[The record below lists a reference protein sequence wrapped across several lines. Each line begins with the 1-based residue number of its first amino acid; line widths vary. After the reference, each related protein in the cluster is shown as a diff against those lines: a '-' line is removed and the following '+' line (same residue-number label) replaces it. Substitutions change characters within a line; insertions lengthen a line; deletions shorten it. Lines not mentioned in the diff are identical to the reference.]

1 MSRPGAPVASSS
13 RGDAGGGKTRLV
25 TELATEARAAG
36 TTVLMGGCVAL
47 GDEPL
52 RHAALIELLRAA
64 RAADGAEG
72 QASAVSGLPTEQVLE
87 RLLAVVDAVEPPE
100 SLVLVFEDI
109 HWADRGTCEIL
120 TVLAR
125 HVVDH
130 PVGLV
135 MTCREELPRD
145 HHVRQFLTELGRGQL
160 VTPVAV
166 PPLTPAEVARFVE
179 ALLGDVDAVT
189 VAGVYDRSG
198 GNPLIIEELSAQRAD
213 PDAAVVPGTVRD
225 ILLAR
230 FWHLSEDAR
239 ELVRTVAVA
248 GSPVSEARLATVVE
262 LAEKRFAAAL
272 REALDLRVLAPTEG
286 GLSIRHVLMAEAVYG
301 ELLSGERVR
310 LHARWAAVLADA
322 PAPLVAHHWYEAG
335 EDDLAF
341 VAGLAAAREATGA
354 LAFDDAHRHYRRVLT
369 LWTRVEDAETRAAS
383 PRRDIVLQT
392 AETANWAGDPAAAVA
407 VIDAA
412 LPDAD
417 IVADRA
423 AVSVLL
429 ERRAW
434 YLLRQGANE
443 AARTAY
449 DAALDALPGEAD
461 PTTRVRVIAGSVRA
475 WERTCEYERA
485 LALAREA
492 VELAVAANVEAEIG
506 PAHYML
512 GRILLATGDVD
523 AAIDE
528 LAGAATAAEQT
539 LNPVLLA
546 ISLLERGDA
555 LARQGRLAEAV
566 PAALAAAERL
576 RARRHRAACPP
587 RDRGRGCAAAPAR
600 PARRRARRGRPD
612 PRRGAAPVIVAVGH
626 LLAGAF
632 DVEAMQL
639 TSTREHLE
647 TARMLAASLLDG
659 RVGAA
664 LATARADLAM
674 GEGNLELAASAVDEG
689 IEKVVHSGDDESLA
703 HLSLYGLRIE
713 AERELSAL
721 GRESDRARRRRD
733 AKVATYEAHLAHV
746 LGAQPPTS
754 VRPDLAAVRAAWTAE
769 RTRIDG
775 ASDPDTWARAAELW
789 TTAEWPRDAAY
800 SALRHAEALAR
811 AKAPDDVVA
820 AAFHAAEDR
829 AAALES
835 PFLLAPIAR
844 LAQSAGVPAP
854 AGFDAPTT
862 AAPDAADDATEMLAT
877 LTHAR
882 ARSPGARDGRRNQPP
897 DRDTSLHQR
906 QDRQRARVPHPHQA
920 RRDQPPGRGNGRKAR
935 ATHPPPLTKHCLN
948 PDGPSRARSRANSLA
963 SWAVACEVGRA
974 HVKVRA

>member
-1 MSRPGAPVASSS
+1 VLNSPPAPILIGREGQLTVLRAFGARVVSGRAGALLL

-25 TELATEARAAG
+25 TELASEARAAG
-36 TTVLMGGCVAL
+36 TTVLAGGCVAL

-64 RAADGAEG
+64 RPSAEG
-72 QASAVSGLPTEQVLE
+72 PAAAVAGLPTEQVLE
-87 RLLAVVDAVEPPE
+87 RVLAVVDAVGAPD

-166 PPLTPAEVARFVE
+166 PPMTPAEVARFVE
-179 ALLGDVDAVT
+179 ALLGDVDATT

-198 GNPLIIEELSAQRAD
+198 GNPLIIEELCAQRAD
-213 PDAAVVPGTVRD
+213 PNAAVVPGAVRD

-239 ELVRTVAVA
+239 ELVRAVSVA
-248 GSPVSEARLATVVE
+248 GSPVSEARLATVVD
-262 LAEKRFAAAL
+262 LPGKPFATAL

-286 GLSIRHVLMAEAVYG
+286 GISVRHVLMAEAVYG

-310 LHARWAAVLADA
+310 LHARWAAALSDA

-354 LAFDDAHRHYRRVLT
+354 LAFDDAHRHYLRVLS
-369 LWTRVEDAETRAAS
+369 LWTRVDDAEARATS

-407 VIDAA
+407 VIDGVLA
-412 LPDAD
+412 DAD

-443 AARTAY
+443 AARIAY
-449 DAALDALPGEAD
+449 DAALDALPNEAD
-461 PTTRVRVIAGSVRA
+461 PATRVRVLAGSVRA
-475 WERTCEYERA
+475 WERTCQYERA

-492 VELAVAANVEAEIG
+492 VAVAVDAKVEAEIG

-523 AAIDE
+523 TAIDE
-528 LAGAATAAEQT
+528 LERAATAAEQT

-555 LARQGRLAEAV
+555 LARRGRLVEAV

-576 RARRHRAACPP
+576 RARGDTEPHALLATAT
-587 RDRGRGCAAAPAR
+587 AAALLHRLGR
-600 PARRRARRGRPD
+600 PADGRIVAARILEEAR
-612 PRRGAAPVIVAVGH
+612 APVIVAVGH

-639 TSTREHLE
+639 TSAREHLE
-647 TARMLAASLLDG
+647 TARMLAAALLEG

-664 LATARADLAM
+664 LATARADLAI
-674 GEGNLELAASAVDEG
+674 GEGNVELAASAVDEG
-689 IEKVVHSGDDESLA
+689 IAKVVHSGDDESLA

-713 AERELSAL
+713 AERGLAAL

-733 AKVATYEAHLAHV
+733 ASLASYEAHLARV
-746 LGAQPPTS
+746 LGAQPPMS
-754 VRPDLAAVRAAWTAE
+754 VRPDLDAVRAAWTAE

-775 ASDPDTWARAAELW
+775 ATDPDSWARATELW
-789 TTAEWPRDAAY
+789 TAAEWPRDAAY

-811 AKAPDDVVA
+811 TKAPDDVVA
-820 AAFHAAEDR
+820 AAFRVAEAR

-835 PFLLAPIAR
+835 PFLLAPVAR
-844 LAQSAGVPAP
+844 LAQSVGVPAP
-854 AGFDAPTT
+854 AGLDALTP
-862 AAPDAADDATEMLAT
+862 AAPDADDDATETLSGLTPREREVLELVMAGAT
-877 LTHAR
+877 NRQIATRLFISDKTASVHVSRILTKL
-882 ARSPGARDGRRNQPP
+882 GV
-897 DRDTSLHQR
+897 TSR
-906 QDRQRARVPHPHQA
+906 QDAATVARRAQRARRP
-920 RRDQPPGRGNGRKAR
+920 
-935 ATHPPPLTKHCLN
+935 
-948 PDGPSRARSRANSLA
+948 
-963 SWAVACEVGRA
+963 
-974 HVKVRA
+974 

>member
-1 MSRPGAPVASSS
+1 VLNTPSAPVLIGREGQLTVLRAFNERVASGRAGALLL

-25 TELATEARAAG
+25 TELASEARAAG
-36 TTVLMGGCVAL
+36 TAVLSGGCVAL

-64 RAADGAEG
+64 APSDLTDGP
-72 QASAVSGLPTEQVLE
+72 ASAVAGLPTEQVLE
-87 RLLAVVDAVEPPE
+87 RLLAVVDAIHTPD

-189 VAGVYDRSG
+189 VASVYDRSG
-198 GNPLIIEELSAQRAD
+198 GNPLIIEELCAQRAD
-213 PDAAVVPGTVRD
+213 PDAAVVPGAVRD

-230 FWHLSEDAR
+230 FWHLSEAAR
-239 ELVRTVAVA
+239 ELVRAVAVA
-248 GSPVSEARLATVVE
+248 GSPVSEARLATVVD
-262 LAEKRFAAAL
+262 LPGKQFAVAL
-272 REALDLRVLAPTEG
+272 REALDLRVLAPAEG
-286 GLSIRHVLMAEAVYG
+286 AISVRHVLMAEAVYG

-310 LHARWAAVLADA
+310 LHAQWAAALSDA

-354 LAFDDAHRHYRRVLT
+354 LAFDDAHRHYRRVLS
-369 LWTRVEDAETRAAS
+369 LWTRVDGATERAGS

-407 VIDAA
+407 VIDRA
-412 LPDAD
+412 LPDPDIIAD
-417 IVADRA
+417 GA

-443 AARTAY
+443 AAVTAY
-449 DAALDALPGEAD
+449 DAALDALPSDAD
-461 PTTRVRVIAGSVRA
+461 PATRVRVLAGSVRA
-475 WERTCEYERA
+475 WERTCDYERA

-492 VELAVAANVEAEIG
+492 IAVAVDANVEAEIG

-512 GRILLATGDVD
+512 GRILLATGAVD
-523 AAIDE
+523 AAVDE
-528 LAGAATAAEQT
+528 LARAATGAEQT

-576 RARRHRAACPP
+576 RK
-587 RDRGRGCAAAPAR
+587 RGETEPHALLATAAAGALLHRLGR
-600 PARRRARRGRPD
+600 PADGRMVAERILEEART
-612 PRRGAAPVIVAVGH
+612 PVIVAVGH

-639 TSTREHLE
+639 TSAREHLE

-674 GEGNLELAASAVDEG
+674 GEGNVEMAASAVDEG

-703 HLSLYGLRIE
+703 HLCLYGLQVE
-713 AERELSAL
+713 AEREVSAL
-721 GRESDRARRRRD
+721 GRASDRARRRRD
-733 AKVATYEAHLAHV
+733 ATVETYEAHLARV
-746 LGAQPPTS
+746 LDAQPATS
-754 VRPDLAAVRAAWTAE
+754 HRPDLAAVRAAWTAE

-775 ASDPDTWARAAELW
+775 SSDPDAWALAAELW
-789 TTAEWPRDAAY
+789 TAAEWPRDAAY
-800 SALRHAEALAR
+800 SALRSAEALAR

-820 AAFHAAEDR
+820 AAVRAAEER
-829 AAALES
+829 ATALES

-844 LAQSAGVPAP
+844 LAQSAGLPAP
-854 AGFDAPTT
+854 AGLDPPSAP
-862 AAPDAADDATEMLAT
+862 APEATDDATEILAA
-877 LTHAR
+877 LTPREREVLQLVMA
-882 ARSPGARDGRRNQPP
+882 GATNRQIASRLFISDKTASVHVSRILTKLGV
-897 DRDTSLHQR
+897 TSR
-906 QDRQRARVPHPHQA
+906 QDAATVA
-920 RRDQPPGRGNGRKAR
+920 RRAQ
-935 ATHPPPLTKHCLN
+935 
-948 PDGPSRARSRANSLA
+948 RSR
-963 SWAVACEVGRA
+963 RA
-974 HVKVRA
+974 